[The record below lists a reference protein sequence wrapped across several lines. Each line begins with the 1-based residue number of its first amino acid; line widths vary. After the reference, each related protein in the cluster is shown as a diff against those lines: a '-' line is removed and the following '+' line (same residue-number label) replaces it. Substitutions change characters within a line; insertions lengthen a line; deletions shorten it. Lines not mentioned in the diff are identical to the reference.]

1 MSDPYARLAALAERE
16 RDLVEAG
23 RLDELEELHRLRER
37 LVAELP
43 DAPPT
48 HARHALERAAKVQT
62 ATSALLDHAI
72 GELRAELRR
81 LDTGR
86 RTVRGYAPALETAR
100 AVDHAG

>member
-43 DAPPT
+43 DVPPT
-48 HARHALERAAKVQT
+48 HAHGALERAAKVQT
-62 ATSALLDHAI
+62 ATSALLGHTLN
-72 GELRAELRR
+72 ELRAELRR
-81 LDTGR
+81 LDSGR
-86 RTVRGYAPALETAR
+86 RTVRGYAPALETAAAIDR
-100 AVDHAG
+100 TG